1 MDTIAF
7 LARARLDAGVLETW
21 IGAGWVVPRDDAETH
36 RFAEIDVA
44 RAQLISD
51 LKDDIGVNDE
61 GVAIILDL
69 IDQIHGLRG
78 SLRDLSAALSA
89 QPEAVRRAVAADL
102 APCRRVGPAS
112 RAVPTTSNPDGDA
125 SAGAAEGKSCVGH
138 RPERVNSRCPAI
150 LPCRTGANVGAHRIP
165 CLPSSLTVLACGPF
179 SPISSL
185 KVTRVP
191 TCSLG
196 NAPLSALFLWK

>member
-1 MDTIAF
+1 VTVDTIAF
-7 LARARLDAGVLETW
+7 LARARLDAGLLETW

-44 RAQLISD
+44 RARLISD

-78 SLRDLSAALSA
+78 SLRDLSVALAA

-102 APCRRVGPAS
+102 RTV
-112 RAVPTTSNPDGDA
+112 TS
-125 SAGAAEGKSCVGH
+125 S
-138 RPERVNSRCPAI
+138 
-150 LPCRTGANVGAHRIP
+150 RTGRSGGTDDP
-165 CLPSSLTVLACGPF
+165 
-179 SPISSL
+179 
-185 KVTRVP
+185 
-191 TCSLG
+191 
-196 NAPLSALFLWK
+196 

>member
-21 IGAGWVVPRDDAETH
+21 IAAGWVVPREDAEAH

-44 RAQLISD
+44 RARLIRD

-102 APCRRVGPAS
+102 RTATSS
-112 RAVPTTSNPDGDA
+112 RTPQPG
-125 SAGAAEGKSCVGH
+125 G
-138 RPERVNSRCPAI
+138 
-150 LPCRTGANVGAHRIP
+150 TGGRQ
-165 CLPSSLTVLACGPF
+165 S
-179 SPISSL
+179 
-185 KVTRVP
+185 
-191 TCSLG
+191 
-196 NAPLSALFLWK
+196 

>member
-1 MDTIAF
+1 VTVDTIAF

-21 IGAGWVVPRDDAETH
+21 IGAGWVVPRDDAETR

-44 RAQLISD
+44 RARLISD
-51 LKDDIGVNDE
+51 LKDGIGVNDE

-102 APCRRVGPAS
+102 RTVTPS
-112 RAVPTTSNPDGDA
+112 
-125 SAGAAEGKSCVGH
+125 
-138 RPERVNSRCPAI
+138 
-150 LPCRTGANVGAHRIP
+150 RTGQSGGTDDQQ
-165 CLPSSLTVLACGPF
+165 S
-179 SPISSL
+179 
-185 KVTRVP
+185 
-191 TCSLG
+191 
-196 NAPLSALFLWK
+196 